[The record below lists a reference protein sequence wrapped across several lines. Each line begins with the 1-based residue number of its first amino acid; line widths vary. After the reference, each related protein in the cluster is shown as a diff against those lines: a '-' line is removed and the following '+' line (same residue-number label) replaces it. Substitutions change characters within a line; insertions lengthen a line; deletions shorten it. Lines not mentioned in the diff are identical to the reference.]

1 MAKRDYYE
9 VLGLERGASSDDVKK
24 AYRRLAMK
32 FHPDRNDGDASAEEK
47 FKEASE
53 AYSILGDPEKRRT
66 YDQFG
71 HAGLSG
77 NGGFSASD
85 FPDIFGDLFGDLFGS
100 GRRGRQGR
108 RRGEDL
114 QYQLDL
120 DFEEAVFGCSKELRI
135 PRIDRC
141 DECEGSGCEPGT
153 SKVRCRPCGGRG
165 QVHVQQ
171 GFFTMSR
178 TCSQCRGT
186 GQIIAHPCMSC
197 RGEGVRQV
205 QRKRRVDIPAGVDDG
220 NRMRLAGEG
229 NVGPNGGP
237 RGDVYVLVH
246 VREHDIFERDQS
258 DLHCTVKINVAQAA
272 LGGRVR
278 IPTLGGDRVH
288 SVRPGTQPG
297 ARLRLRGEGI
307 PRLRGGRRGDLY
319 AHIEVEIPKK
329 LNRDQR
335 ALFERLGKALDGE
348 SRSPDGSL
356 FGKFRHGR
364 K

>member
-1 MAKRDYYE
+1 MEKRDYYE
-9 VLGLERGASSDDVKK
+9 VLGVGREADAAAFKR
-24 AYRRLAMK
+24 AYRKLALK
-32 FHPDRNDGDASAEEK
+32 YHPDRNPGSKEAEDK

-53 AYSILGDPEKRRT
+53 AYSILSDPEKRRT

-77 NGGFSASD
+77 NGGFNASD

-153 SKVRCRPCGGRG
+153 TKVRCRPCGGRG
-165 QVHVQQ
+165 QIHVQQ
-171 GFFTMSR
+171 GFFAMSR

-186 GQIIAHPCMSC
+186 GQIIAHPCTAC
-197 RGEGVRQV
+197 RGEGLRQV
-205 QRKRRVDIPAGVDDG
+205 QRKRRVDIPAGVDEG

-246 VREHDIFERDQS
+246 VREHDVFERDQS
-258 DLHCTVKINVAQAA
+258 DLHCTVQINVAQAA

-348 SRSPDGSL
+348 SRSSDGSL

-364 K
+364 N